1 MKMRRKSSKN
11 GKSRSRRSRRSRSK
25 RGGGFVFGGLPQNI
39 KLGFDNLTIGA
50 KNMYRGFM
58 GTNQLNSASPWNQ
71 PGLNAKMGPTAPKF
85 SDIAGFAANA
95 KTAVAK
101 AMA

>member
-1 MKMRRKSSKN
+1 M
-11 GKSRSRRSRRSRSK
+11 
-25 RGGGFVFGGLPQNI
+25 FGGLPQNV

-71 PGLNAKMGPTAPKF
+71 PALNAKMGPTAPKF
-85 SDIAGFAANA
+85 NDIKGLVANA
-95 KTAVAK
+95 KTTVAK
-101 AMA
+101 AIA

>member
-1 MKMRRKSSKN
+1 MNMRRKSSKSS
-11 GKSRSRRSRRSRSK
+11 KSSKSRSRRSRSK

-71 PGLNAKMGPTAPKF
+71 PALNAKMGPTAPKF
-85 SDIAGFAANA
+85 SNIAGLAANA
-95 KTAVAK
+95 KTTVAK
-101 AMA
+101 VMA

>member
-1 MKMRRKSSKN
+1 MKMRRKSSRRS
-11 GKSRSRRSRRSRSK
+11 GTRKSSRRSRSK

-71 PGLNAKMGPTAPKF
+71 AALNTKMGPTAPKF
-85 SDIAGFAANA
+85 NDIQGLIANA
-95 KTAVAK
+95 KTTVAK
-101 AMA
+101 TIA